1 MKPILEKRKR
11 YLIDGLLYFWC
22 GGGGLLPIVLFF
34 LSSIKPVLEFFRG
47 LLPNTPIPPLPPH
60 QKSNGPSLRCYQ
72 VLQLFMWWKNLDIY
86 VLLALLLFFFTLPS
100 EFQVII
106 SGSKKQQQKDS
117 YQSEVPFSGIPGR
130 TPWKQRMTRKKFT
143 GNLTWK

>member
-11 YLIDGLLYFWC
+11 YLIDRLLDFRC
-22 GGGGLLPIVLFF
+22 GEGGGWVFCQLYDLF
-34 LSSIKPVLEFFRG
+34 SSIKAGLNFFRG
-47 LLPNTPIPPLPPH
+47 LLPNTLI
-60 QKSNGPSLRCYQ
+60 GPSLRCYQ

-86 VLLALLLFFFTLPS
+86 VLLALLLLVFFTLPR

-117 YQSEVPFSGIPGR
+117 YQSEVPFSVIPGR
-130 TPWKQRMTRKKFT
+130 TPWKQRMTRKQFT
-143 GNLTWK
+143 ANLTWK